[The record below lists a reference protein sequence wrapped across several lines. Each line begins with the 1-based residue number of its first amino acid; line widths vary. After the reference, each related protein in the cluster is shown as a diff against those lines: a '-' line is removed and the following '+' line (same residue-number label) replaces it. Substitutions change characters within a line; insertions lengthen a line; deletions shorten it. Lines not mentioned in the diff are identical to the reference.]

1 MDKEKV
7 SFRRGGEI
15 GRRRGLKILRAL
27 ARASSS
33 LAPGTKENQGVTEN
47 HRNPLIFLEPGMG
60 LEPTAC

>member
-33 LAPGTKENQGVTEN
+33 LAPGTKENQGVTVIF
-47 HRNPLIFLEPGMG
+47 RNPFLFFYLTFGVQKVE
-60 LEPTAC
+60 

>member
-47 HRNPLIFLEPGMG
+47 CRNPFLFFYLTFGVQKVE
-60 LEPTAC
+60 